1 MPIDGLYAE
10 VTEPFIDIIGLEL
23 NSTYV
28 CEVSAVNEVGE
39 GLKSDP
45 LSITTLAEPP
55 LQFSLIIAATLGGT
69 TDPAPGIYTFDADTT
84 VVVTAI
90 PHAGYQFVEWQEGG
104 VPISTDNPINLLM
117 DADRSITAVFEEV
130 VPTHTLTILTVWQGI
145 TNPASGSWEYDTGA
159 SISVTAIPDAGW
171 AFDHWEGDVTGTEN
185 PVSFIITADMTIIAV
200 FSEIVVPPE
209 EFALTISAL
218 EGGSTDPAPGPYTY
232 IEGTLV
238 TVTAI
243 PSSGWKFDHWEGDLT
258 GTNPEITVEMLQNLS
273 IVAVFSEKKRVWPW
287 VAGGLGLLGLGVV
300 LVKKMGKI
308 KGR

>member
-1 MPIDGLYAE
+1 MIDGLYAE
-10 VTEPFIDIIGLEL
+10 VTEPFVNIIGLEP

-28 CEVSAVNEVGE
+28 CEVAAVNEFGE

-45 LSITTLAEPP
+45 LSITTLAGPP

-69 TDPAPGIYTFDADTT
+69 TAPAPSIYTFDADTT

-90 PHAGYQFVEWQEGG
+90 PHSGYQFVEWQEAGA
-104 VPISTDNPINLLM
+104 PISTDNPINLLM
-117 DADRSITAVFEEV
+117 DTDRSITAVFEEV
-130 VPTHTLTILTVWQGI
+130 VVPTHTLTILTVGQGT
-145 TNPASGSWEYDTGA
+145 TNPAPGSREYDTGA

-171 AFDHWEGDVTGTEN
+171 AFDHWEGALTGTEN
-185 PVSFIITADMTIIAV
+185 PVSFIITADMIIIAV

-209 EFALTISAL
+209 EFALTISVL
-218 EGGSTDPAPGPYTY
+218 DGGFTDPLPGPYTY

-243 PSSGWKFDHWEGDLT
+243 PSSGWKFDHWEGDVT
-258 GTNPEITVEMLQNLS
+258 GINPEITVEMVQNLS
-273 IVAVFSEKKRVWPW
+273 IVAVFSEEKPMWPY
-287 VAGGLGLLGLGVV
+287 VAGGLGLLGLAGIV
-300 LVKKMGKI
+300 LVSRKNM